1 MFVMK
6 WMMGGCRLGR
16 YMFVNLPI
24 DSKYYHQQLP
34 QKLKPALKLM
44 VGEKKLNEK
53 CYLLEHVGEILEKNP
68 DLILQDEDKK
78 ILDQE
83 ISLWK
88 GSKKGRF

>member
-1 MFVMK
+1 
-6 WMMGGCRLGR
+6 
-16 YMFVNLPI
+16 
-24 DSKYYHQQLP
+24 
-34 QKLKPALKLM
+34 M